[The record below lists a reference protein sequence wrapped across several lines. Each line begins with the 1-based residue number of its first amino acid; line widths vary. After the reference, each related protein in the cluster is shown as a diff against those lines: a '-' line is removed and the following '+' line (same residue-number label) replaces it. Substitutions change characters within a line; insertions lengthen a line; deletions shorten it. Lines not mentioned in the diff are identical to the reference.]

1 MAATPELQGPRSTA
15 FAGRRASDVWRWWRA
30 EMMRLMPERFAMMG
44 GATGLPLVFLDGDEL
59 VALDPHGAAGASE
72 KRVDLAGL
80 DEPRRRATVRTLLE
94 GMGETRARARAA
106 LRHDE
111 ALVRRV
117 TLPAATEEN
126 LAQVLAFEMDRLSP
140 FKADEI
146 YFDQRVV
153 SRDNANGQIVLE
165 LAVARRETVD
175 ARVREL
181 RALGVSVQG
190 VGLRDDAR
198 RSEAFDLLPSEQRG
212 ERETSRERLVRNG
225 LIAAVLLLFLAAL
238 CFPIWVK
245 REAVKAMLPVVEKA
259 RLDAT
264 ATNSVVSE
272 LERQAADYNFLLVR
286 RHGWFPAAAYL
297 EEISR
302 LLPDT
307 TWLQQM
313 DIKTS
318 GKTKEVVITGETAS
332 SSKLIELLETSK
344 MLQNAAPRGPTT
356 RGSTPGTERFMIG
369 AELRPRP
376 APEAQPI
383 TASAAPVPQ
392 GANSAA
398 PAPAP
403 APVAGPGVPSNAPVG
418 ANSVPAPPSK
428 PSASPSGGFGPFPK
442 Q

>member
-1 MAATPELQGPRSTA
+1 MAANPDLQAPRTSA
-15 FAGRRASDVWRWWRA
+15 FAGRRASDLWRWWRS
-30 EMMRLMPERFAMMG
+30 ELLRLMPERFAMMG
-44 GATGLPLVFLDGDEL
+44 GAGGLPLLFLEGDEIA
-59 VALDPHGAAGASE
+59 ALDPHGTAPASQ
-72 KRVDLAGL
+72 KRADLAGL
-80 DEPRRRATVRTLLE
+80 DEPRRRAAARALLE
-94 GMGETRARARAA
+94 SVGETRGRARAA

-126 LAQVLAFEMDRLSP
+126 LAQVLGFEMDRLSP
-140 FKADEI
+140 FKAEEI
-146 YFDQRVV
+146 YFDQRIV
-153 SRDNANGQIVLE
+153 SRDSAAGQIVVE
-165 LAVARRETVD
+165 LAMARRETVD

-181 RALGVSVQG
+181 RELGVSVQG

-212 ERETSRERLVRNG
+212 ERETSRERLVRNS
-225 LIAAVLLLFLAAL
+225 LLAAVLLLVLAAL
-238 CFPIWVK
+238 CYPVFVK
-245 REAVKAMLPVVEKA
+245 REAVKALLPVVEKA
-259 RLDAT
+259 RVDAQ
-264 ATNSVVSE
+264 ATNAVVTE
-272 LERQAADYNFLLVR
+272 LERQAADYNFILAR

-318 GKTKEVVITGETAS
+318 GQTKEVVITGESAS

-344 MLQNAAPRGPTT
+344 MLQNAAARGPTT

-383 TASAAPVPQ
+383 AATPAGAP
-392 GANSAA
+392 GANAA
-398 PAPAP
+398 SPPPPPP
-403 APVAGPGVPSNAPVG
+403 APVAAPGTPSNVPVG
-418 ANSVPAPPSK
+418 ANSVAAPPTK
-428 PSASPSGGFGPFPK
+428 PSGSNGFGPFPK